1 MGATMCCRYPA
12 TVKNGMP
19 LDNEAA
25 LDPKTGSSSLD
36 DSCFQFFVKGEPRS
50 TRHRRSTT
58 SLALARLE
66 MALCASA
73 KASCSAKNGYRV
85 FCVSPS

>member
-50 TRHRRSTT
+50 SRCYRAT
-58 SLALARLE
+58 SLALDRLE
-66 MALCASA
+66 MALCESA